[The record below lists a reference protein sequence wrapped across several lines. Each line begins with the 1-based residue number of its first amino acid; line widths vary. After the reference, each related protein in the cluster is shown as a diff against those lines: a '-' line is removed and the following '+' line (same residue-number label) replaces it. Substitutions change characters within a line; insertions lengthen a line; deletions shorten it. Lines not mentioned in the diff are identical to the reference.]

1 MPVSHTTRADI
12 DLQRMVQATRAA
24 SVFARDGSGII
35 RLIMTPGENGDEG
48 SVSISSRAEEM
59 GDNRGVVM
67 AKVEGDESKIA
78 FNARF
83 LTDVL
88 NVMRGDDVVLETSTP
103 SSPGLFR
110 SDKLTGYSHVIMPM
124 YVQW

>member
-1 MPVSHTTRADI
+1 MVWCTKTPHHATTPRHHIFCRCSVDS
-12 DLQRMVQATRAA
+12 RCRRRPRVQEEE
-24 SVFARDGSGII
+24 
-35 RLIMTPGENGDEG
+35 PKEGE
-48 SVSISSRAEEM
+48 
-59 GDNRGVVM
+59 
-67 AKVEGDESKIA
+67 ESKIA

-88 NVMRGDDVVLETSTP
+88 NVMRGDDVVLETTTP

-110 SDKLTGYSHVIMPM
+110 SDKLSGYSHVIMPM